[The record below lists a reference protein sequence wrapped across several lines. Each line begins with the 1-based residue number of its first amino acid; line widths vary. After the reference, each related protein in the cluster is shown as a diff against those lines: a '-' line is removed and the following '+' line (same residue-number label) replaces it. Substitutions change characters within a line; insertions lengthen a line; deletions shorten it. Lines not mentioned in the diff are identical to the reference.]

1 MPPVTKILT
10 ELINDGMQLNHY
22 FIDGIMN
29 RLKRRG
35 LLLLKNK
42 CNILVDQAGRFLGV
56 TDDYNLLNEN
66 GIIIL
71 YLFFRSICFGE
82 KSQFRS

>member
-10 ELINDGMQLNHY
+10 ELINDGMQLDHY
-22 FIDGIMN
+22 FIEGIMN

-42 CNILVDQAGRFLGV
+42 CNILVDKAGRFLGV

-66 GIIIL
+66 GIILL
-71 YLFFRSICFGE
+71 YSKRCMFR
-82 KSQFRS
+82 

>member
-1 MPPVTKILT
+1 MPPVTKILS
-10 ELINDGMQLNHY
+10 ELINDGMDLNHY

-42 CNILVDQAGRFLGV
+42 CNILVEKAGRFLGV
-56 TDDYNLLNEN
+56 TDDYSLLKSNEV
-66 GIIIL
+66 
-71 YLFFRSICFGE
+71 YV
-82 KSQFRS
+82 

>member
-10 ELINDGMQLNHY
+10 ELINDGMQLDHY

-42 CNILVDQAGRFLGV
+42 CNLLVD
-56 TDDYNLLNEN
+56 
-66 GIIIL
+66 
-71 YLFFRSICFGE
+71 
-82 KSQFRS
+82 